1 MLIGFTTLAKHL
13 PNRPELKTVRSNDK
27 VELKLDI
34 GEIKLLNDVDL
45 KKAIDE
51 NLFDQ
56 LNELEKNTACKITI
70 NGFYVEEYGNRT
82 ISLVITGTTLT
93 VAIISFA
100 DCHCWCA
107 TFWANISLSINIT
120 VLRSTSTVNTNII
133 SFFW

>member
-1 MLIGFTTLAKHL
+1 MKKVLISFVCMLIGFTTLAKHL

-45 KKAIDE
+45 KKVINE

-56 LNELEKNTACKITI
+56 LNEFEKNTACKITI

-82 ISLVITGTTLT
+82 ISLVITGTTEELLNEGCNNI
-93 VAIISFA
+93 AIDIITQFK
-100 DCHCWCA
+100 
-107 TFWANISLSINIT
+107 NID
-120 VLRSTSTVNTNII
+120 
-133 SFFW
+133 

>member
-1 MLIGFTTLAKHL
+1 MKKVLISFVCMLIGFTTLAKHL

-34 GEIKLLNDVDL
+34 GEIKLLNDGDL

-56 LNELEKNTACKITI
+56 LNEFEKNTACKITI

-82 ISLVITGTTLT
+82 ISLVITGTTEELLNEGCNNI
-93 VAIISFA
+93 AIDIITQFK
-100 DCHCWCA
+100 
-107 TFWANISLSINIT
+107 NID
-120 VLRSTSTVNTNII
+120 
-133 SFFW
+133 

>member
-1 MLIGFTTLAKHL
+1 MKKALFSFVCMLIGFTTLAKHL

-45 KKAIDE
+45 KKVINE

-56 LNELEKNTACKITI
+56 LNEFEKNTACKITI

-82 ISLVITGTTLT
+82 ISLVITGTTEELLNEGCNNI
-93 VAIISFA
+93 AIDIITQFK
-100 DCHCWCA
+100 
-107 TFWANISLSINIT
+107 NID
-120 VLRSTSTVNTNII
+120 
-133 SFFW
+133 

>member
-1 MLIGFTTLAKHL
+1 MKKVLISFVCMLIGFTTLAKHL

-82 ISLVITGTTLT
+82 ISLVITGTTEELLNEGCNNI
-93 VAIISFA
+93 AIDIITQFK
-100 DCHCWCA
+100 
-107 TFWANISLSINIT
+107 NID
-120 VLRSTSTVNTNII
+120 
-133 SFFW
+133 

>member
-1 MLIGFTTLAKHL
+1 MKKVLISFVCMLIGFTTLAKHL

-34 GEIKLLNDVDL
+34 GEIKLLNDGDL

-82 ISLVITGTTLT
+82 ISLVITGTTEELLNEGCNNI
-93 VAIISFA
+93 AIDIITQFK
-100 DCHCWCA
+100 
-107 TFWANISLSINIT
+107 NID
-120 VLRSTSTVNTNII
+120 
-133 SFFW
+133 